1 MTSTVEQLVEQI
13 RVATDYQ
20 KNKHA
25 LKEKILT
32 DLHLVHAGGLFLISP
47 AILAFV
53 TTWPDNTLFL
63 EDVYSNPIKINR
75 DEFLTA
81 AREHYQS
88 IMNLWHIEHD
98 KLKQIRKI

>member
-20 KNKHA
+20 KNKYA

-32 DLHLVHAGGLFLISP
+32 DLHLVHAGGLFLINP
-47 AILAFV
+47 ATLAFV
-53 TTWPDNTLFL
+53 ATWPHETLFL
-63 EDVYSNPIKINR
+63 EDVYSNPISINR
-75 DEFLTA
+75 DEFLTV

-88 IMNLWHIEHD
+88 VMNLWHIEHD